1 MKNLKMLGGLVVVL
15 VLLGAGCGSVADNA
29 PENNKATLEMPNGK
43 TITVD
48 VARTLSE
55 QATGLSGREDVSP
68 GMLFCMGKT
77 QTQNFWML
85 GMKVPIDVV
94 WIHGGDVDSVS
105 PEVPLREND
114 EVARMSSVGPVNM
127 VLELPAGEAEEYGIE
142 AGTFIAGA
150 VEACG

>member
-1 MKNLKMLGGLVVVL
+1 MIGGLFVVL
-15 VLLGAGCGSVADNA
+15 MLVGAGCGSVSDNTVTSD
-29 PENNKATLEMPNGK
+29 KATLEMPSGK

-55 QATGLSGREDVSP
+55 QATGLSGRDDVSP
-68 GMLFCMGKT
+68 GMLFCMSKT
-77 QTQNFWML
+77 EVQNFWML

-105 PEVPLREND
+105 ADVPLREND
-114 EVARMSSVGPVNM
+114 DVARMSSLGPVNM
-127 VLELPAGEAEEYGIE
+127 VLELPAGDAEKYDIE
-142 AGTFIAGA
+142 PDTFIAGA

>member
-1 MKNLKMLGGLVVVL
+1 MMNLRVIGGLFVMLML
-15 VLLGAGCGSVADNA
+15 VGAGCGSVA
-29 PENNKATLEMPNGK
+29 ENTTTSDKATLEMPSGK

-55 QATGLSGREDVSP
+55 QATGLSGRDDVSP
-68 GMLFCMGKT
+68 GMLFCMGDTKV
-77 QTQNFWML
+77 QNFWML

-105 PEVPLREND
+105 VNVPLRED
-114 EVARMSSVGPVNM
+114 DDVARMSSIGPVNM
-127 VLELPAGEAEEYGIE
+127 VLELPAGDAERFDIQPGDV
-142 AGTFIAGA
+142 IAGV